1 MPKHYYQIGEI
12 ANMLGVKRHT
22 LRYWESEFPVLKP
35 RKNSG
40 GKRIYTSSDIDLL
53 KKIKYLL
60 YDQNF
65 SIEGA
70 RKKVTGGEEVEI
82 KESVTNFPVHN
93 LEIKK
98 RIANKIEK
106 IQDRL
111 IISPAASEK
120 QEKKRQIREKV
131 KDICELLGSKKK
143 KQDVTP
149 ASLHRN
155 HASSLQDSSIIPEP
169 QPFAPS

>member
-120 QEKKRQIREKV
+120 QEKKRLIREKV
-131 KDICELLGSKKK
+131 EDICELLGSKKK
-143 KQDVTP
+143 KQDITP
-149 ASLHRN
+149 ASL
-155 HASSLQDSSIIPEP
+155 QDSC
-169 QPFAPS
+169 QD

>member
-149 ASLHRN
+149 ASL
-155 HASSLQDSSIIPEP
+155 QDSC
-169 QPFAPS
+169 QD

>member
-131 KDICELLGSKKK
+131 EDICELLGSKKK
-143 KQDVTP
+143 KQDITP
-149 ASLHRN
+149 ASL
-155 HASSLQDSSIIPEP
+155 QDSC
-169 QPFAPS
+169 QD